1 MILGSEPDSA
11 LRWWQ
16 GRHQRAESGSD
27 PKITAPVAAFEKYIF
42 AVADRMTTA
51 ATQQQ
56 WVSII
61 SGSSRFGVGSQFGP
75 MGLVRAGSVAPNWAL
90 TPILRAIGGV
100 IPRFGV
106 ESELE
111 AKRLAALIQKAPEA
125 IEVITPWRLC
135 RDIGV

>member
-61 SGSSRFGVGSQFGP
+61 SGSSRFGVGSQFGL
-75 MGLVRAGSVAPNWAL
+75 MELVRAGSVAPNWAL
-90 TPILRAIGGV
+90 TPILRAIGGSHATLRRG
-100 IPRFGV
+100 IKSFKQKGLQPLC
-106 ESELE
+106 S
-111 AKRLAALIQKAPEA
+111 KRQK
-125 IEVITPWRLC
+125 LSKS
-135 RDIGV
+135 